1 MKQLVETL
9 YRGEDL
15 SYEDSRELFRQ
26 VFSDSMEHVTIAG
39 ILIALKVKGEKPS
52 EIAALVKTLRDSSV
66 DFHAPDGISA
76 DSCGTGGDGLNTLNV
91 STASAFVAAQCGLP
105 MIKHGNR
112 SVSSNFGSAD
122 IIEALEIDLNS
133 SPEKSLQ
140 CLKLH
145 NYSFL
150 FAPKYHPSMASVTPV
165 RKHLA
170 TRSIFNLAGPLANP
184 AAPPV
189 QLMGVYRKELCQTLA
204 EVLLKLDCQR
214 ALVVHG
220 SGLDEIALHDETH
233 AVLLRDGQIRQM
245 TLNPSDAGLDF
256 QPLHAIQIADTDDP
270 VKIFLDV
277 LQGKGATAMTDIVA
291 FNTGALLWTSG
302 LYETIRQATKVAREA
317 ILDGAAARKLSD
329 IQDFY
334 HADNG

>member
-15 SYEDSRELFRQ
+15 SYEDSRLLFQQ

-39 ILIALKVKGEKPS
+39 ILIALKVKGEKPQ

-66 DFHAPDGISA
+66 KFPAPDGMSA

-91 STASAFVAAQCGLP
+91 STASAFVAAECGLP
-105 MIKHGNR
+105 MVKHGNR
-112 SVSSNFGSAD
+112 SISSRFGSAD
-122 IIEALEIDLNS
+122 IIEALGIDLNS
-133 SPEKSLQ
+133 SPEKSQ
-140 CLKLH
+140 ECLKAH

-150 FAPKYHPSMASVTPV
+150 FAPKYHPSMASVSPV

-204 EVLLKLDCQR
+204 EVLLHLDCEQ
-214 ALVVHG
+214 AMVVHG
-220 SGLDEIALHDETH
+220 SGLDEIALHGETH
-233 AVLLRDGQIRQM
+233 AVMLRDGKTQQM
-245 TLNPSDAGLDF
+245 TLNPNDAGLDY
-256 QPLHAIQIADTDDP
+256 QPLEAIQLTESDHP
-270 VKIFLDV
+270 VEIFLDV
-277 LQGKGATAMTDIVA
+277 LQGRGSVAMTDIVA

-302 LYETIRQATKVAREA
+302 LFENIKQATSVAKQA
-317 ILDGAAARKLSD
+317 IMDGAAFKKLSA
-329 IQDFY
+329 IQEFY
-334 HADNG
+334 HGDS

>member
-15 SYEDSRELFRQ
+15 SYDDSRLLFQQ
-26 VFSDSMEHVTIAG
+26 VFSDSMEHVTVAG
-39 ILIALKVKGEKPS
+39 ILIALKVKGEKPA

-66 DFHAPDGISA
+66 KFPVPPGLSA

-91 STASAFVAAQCGLP
+91 STASAFVAAECGLP

-112 SVSSNFGSAD
+112 SVSSRFGSAD
-122 IIEALEIDLNS
+122 IIEALGIDLNS
-133 SPEKSLQ
+133 SPEKSLA
-140 CLKLH
+140 CFDSH
-145 NYSFL
+145 RYSFL

-189 QLMGVYRKELCQTLA
+189 QVMGVYRKELCQTLA
-204 EVLLKLDCQR
+204 EVLLHLDCQR
-214 ALVVHG
+214 AMVVHG
-220 SGLDEIALHDETH
+220 SGLDEIALHGETH
-233 AVLLRDGQIRQM
+233 AVLLHDGKIKQM
-245 TLNPSDAGLDF
+245 TLSPNDAGLEH
-256 QPLHAIQIADTDDP
+256 QPLEAIQLNESDHP
-270 VKIFLDV
+270 VELFLNV
-277 LQGKGATAMTDIVA
+277 LQGKGSVAMTDIVA

-302 LYETIRQATKVAREA
+302 LFDNIKQATSIAKQA
-317 ILDGAAARKLSD
+317 IMDGAVFKKLSTV
-329 IQDFY
+329 QEFY
-334 HADNG
+334 HANS